1 LAFHAPDAG
10 GGVSAFIE
18 KLLALRIWPLM
29 VKELS
34 QLKRNRRLVISL
46 LIPPT
51 VQVVLAG
58 FALNTEVTQL
68 RLGVLDESR
77 TFESRELITAFS
89 ASRAFRV
96 TDYYASP
103 EELGQAVSSGDLDA
117 ALTVP
122 SDFARRRLRNQTAE
136 IQVLIDAVNSNTAA
150 IASAYVSQIV
160 RSINQTEKG
169 GGLSSRPVSIQP
181 TSASPHADARQALRA
196 ETISITSQPAA
207 TADANGPPDIHSR
220 IQTYIALVFNPGLE
234 HSWFV
239 ITGILGTIVVLNGS
253 TVASASIIKEREV
266 GTIEQLIMTPAS
278 AGEIIIAKVAALIT
292 LLLGQLTLALVVGRL
307 IFDIPVRGSMVL
319 LLLSGILC
327 MSVGIGL
334 GLAIAALTHN
344 QQQAQLLGFF
354 INPVVG
360 LLSGALTPI
369 EALPKWMQTASNLN
383 PVRHFAII
391 TRGILIKGVGLSEL
405 YPNFLALFGLMV
417 FLLMISTWRLRKH
430 IN

>member
-1 LAFHAPDAG
+1 MRAL
-10 GGVSAFIE
+10 VE

-34 QLKRNRRLVISL
+34 QLKRNRRLVVSL

-51 VQVVLAG
+51 VQIVLAG

-103 EELGQAVSSGDLDA
+103 DELGQAVSAGHLDA

-160 RSINQTEKG
+160 RSVNQAERG
-169 GGLSSRPVSIQP
+169 AGLYSRPGSIQ
-181 TSASPHADARQALRA
+181 TASASAPADDPQALRA
-196 ETISITSQPAA
+196 ETVPVRSQPG
-207 TADANGPPDIHSR
+207 ADADGPPDIRSR

-253 TVASASIIKEREV
+253 TVSSASIIKEREV

-278 AGEIIIAKVAALIT
+278 AGEIIMAKVAALIT
-292 LLLGQLTLALVVGRL
+292 LLLGQLTLALAVGRL

-327 MSVGIGL
+327 LSVGIGL

-369 EALPKWMQTASNLN
+369 EALPGWMQQAANFN
-383 PVRHFAII
+383 PVRHFALI

-405 YPNFLALFGLMV
+405 YPNLLALFGLMV
-417 FLLMISTWRLRKH
+417 FLLTISTWRLRKH